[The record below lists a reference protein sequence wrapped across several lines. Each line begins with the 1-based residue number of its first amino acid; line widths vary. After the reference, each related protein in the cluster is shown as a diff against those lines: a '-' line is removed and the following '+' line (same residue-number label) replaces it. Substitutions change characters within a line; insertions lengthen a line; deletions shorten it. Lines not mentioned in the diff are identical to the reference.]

1 MVDALLKY
9 FLSPLITASLGFCA
23 GLYLER
29 HKDVSAERKVFL
41 EHRMKVW
48 STTAISFPNYITE
61 WRRLRTIAAKGALTE
76 LEQNRKNG
84 YVQARD
90 VARHDLLAGLE
101 QAKYLFSA
109 STKKKVEEFIQF
121 DDAAASKKLED
132 LPPIDVWQRWAGEIL
147 SAVTDEINEK

>member
-1 MVDALLKY
+1 MLNVLLKY

-48 STTAISFPNYITE
+48 STTATSFPNYIAE
-61 WRRLRTIAAKGALTE
+61 WRRLRTIAAKGPLTE

-109 STKKKVEEFIQF
+109 SAKEKIEEFIQF
-121 DDAAASKKLED
+121 DDAASSNTLEE
-132 LPPIDVWQRWAGEIL
+132 LPPINVWQQWEGEIL
-147 SAVTDEINEK
+147 SAVTKEVNER